1 MRIRALAVAPLLVAV
16 LAGCAPGGAP
26 APLAHYQAPSNGESR
41 KPGPQ
46 VAAEGAAALLHAGA
60 VTVEGR
66 LTVAGEEQDLTIN
79 LQGED
84 LSGTVVARGRAVQVM
99 RWHDV
104 SYAKGPASFWTDAG
118 LPGAAAARL
127 AGRWVRGA
135 DAAVARLTPV
145 SLVWL
150 ADEIRDPSAARIEPV
165 VHLARAESGR
175 LTGTPVVV
183 VSLSDGSTIQVAAA
197 GTPYPVVIDDPGGDA
212 GELTLSAFEE
222 GASVVPPSSAVDLAS
237 VG

>member
-1 MRIRALAVAPLLVAV
+1 
-16 LAGCAPGGAP
+16 
-26 APLAHYQAPSNGESR
+26 
-41 KPGPQ
+41 
-46 VAAEGAAALLHAGA
+46 
-60 VTVEGR
+60 
-66 LTVAGEEQDLTIN
+66 
-79 LQGED
+79 
-84 LSGTVVARGRAVQVM
+84 M
-99 RWHDV
+99 RWHDI
-104 SYAKGPASFWTDAG
+104 SYANGPASFWTDAG